1 MIFSRPPLAPHE
13 DGARKDPRA
22 PRHPVVMLR
31 RRETREVR
39 RGDGRSAPVMFTLP
53 RWVGPAYIGLAACL
67 VPWIVWLAVSL
78 PTRTRAHH
86 WNLAWVGLDVAEA
99 AMLIATGW
107 SAVRGS
113 SWIEIS
119 ATATATL
126 LVLDAWFD
134 CTTASPGWAFVIS
147 LVLAL
152 VVELPLAGLSL
163 LIARRSLAR
172 RREP

>member
-1 MIFSRPPLAPHE
+1 M
-13 DGARKDPRA
+13 
-22 PRHPVVMLR
+22 
-31 RRETREVR
+31 
-39 RGDGRSAPVMFTLP
+39 
-53 RWVGPAYIGLAACL
+53 

-99 AMLIATGW
+99 VMLIATGW
-107 SAVRGS
+107 AAVRGS
-113 SWIEIS
+113 TWIEIS
-119 ATATATL
+119 GTATATL

-134 CTTASPGWAFVIS
+134 CTTASHGWAFVVS

-163 LIARRSLAR
+163 LIARRSLTR
-172 RREP
+172 QREPPTQQAGLPQP